1 MHKFLGSLLVHLKL
15 HKKWTFTI
23 ANS

>member
-1 MHKFLGSLLVHLKL
+1 MHKFLGSLLVHLRL